1 MSDIEKEVETH
12 NRKISAVTEVIFRVF
27 LEYNCSFADADEALT
42 ILKEHLAKT
51 LHTVKT
57 FQKITNNVNRNDE
70 NSNQKGKLMS
80 DTEKPVIDVVE
91 EIRIARD
98 EVLQVFAKHKFSV
111 WEAKETLKDVAA
123 RFEYALIVDPYD
135 SDASHTETLTRKET

>member
-1 MSDIEKEVETH
+1 MSDIEKEVEAHKQEILT
-12 NRKISAVTEVIFRVF
+12 VTDAIWKVF
-27 LEYNCSFADADEALT
+27 IEHECTFADVEEALT
-42 ILKEHLAKT
+42 ILKEQLTKT
-51 LHTVKT
+51 LHAIKT
-57 FQKITNNVNRNDE
+57 FQKTIDNVNRNDE
-70 NSNQKGKLMS
+70 NSNPKGKLMS

-98 EVLQVFAKHKFSV
+98 KVLHVFAKHKFSV